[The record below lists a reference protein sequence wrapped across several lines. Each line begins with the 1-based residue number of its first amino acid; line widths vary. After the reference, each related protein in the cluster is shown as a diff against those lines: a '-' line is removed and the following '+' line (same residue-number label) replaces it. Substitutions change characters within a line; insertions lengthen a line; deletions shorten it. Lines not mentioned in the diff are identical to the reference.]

1 MDEIKFQ
8 EDGTWCPMRPK
19 KEAVKIPTQS
29 VPKVDSKYR
38 PLHTWQ
44 LCFDANGVDSC
55 ICESCGHT
63 ALACMMVRAAE
74 ASVLKQM
81 AALI

>member
-19 KEAVKIPTQS
+19 KDAVKIPTQS

-38 PLHTWQ
+38 ALHTWQ
-44 LCFDANGVDSC
+44 LLGGVDSC

-63 ALACMMVRAAE
+63 ALACMVVRAAE

-81 AALI
+81 SVAALI